1 MRRDGPPP
9 VPTRPTAST
18 VLTTLKAQSNPARA
32 VFNQGFFRTGPGEY
46 GEGDRFLGLTVPQS
60 RAIAKAYRALPL
72 AEIEKL
78 LASPYHEARFVG
90 VVLLV
95 DRYRKATAEERDELA
110 AFYLAHLDAINNW
123 DLVDVSAPQILG
135 AHLAERGD
143 ARLLYDMASSARLWD
158 RRVAMLASWAF
169 MKRGDTR
176 PTLRLARQLLRDPH
190 DLMHKAVGWMLREL
204 GKVDEA
210 ALRTFLDRHAR
221 AMPPTLL
228 RYATERMTDSTRQHY
243 LTLRRTARR

>member
-1 MRRDGPPP
+1 AGLA
-9 VPTRPTAST
+9 ASA
-18 VLTTLKAQSNPARA
+18 LAARA
-32 VFNQGFFRTGPGEY
+32 RRRNG
-46 GEGDRFLGLTVPQS
+46 
-60 RAIAKAYRALPL
+60 A
-72 AEIEKL
+72 
-78 LASPYHEARFVG
+78 
-90 VVLLV
+90 LV
-95 DRYRKATAEERDELA
+95 DGGA
-110 AFYLAHLDAINNW
+110 ARL
-123 DLVDVSAPQILG
+123 LG
-135 AHLAERGD
+135 AHLAGRGD
-143 ARLLYDMASSARLWD
+143 ARLLEDMAPSARRWD

-243 LTLRRTARR
+243 LTLRR